1 MLLQEKWAGYKIILA
16 SQSPRRQELLE
27 GLGMQFTTEIID
39 VDEVFPD
46 SLDKDEIPVFLAEL
60 KAQPFKKA
68 IDEKTLVITADTIVW
83 VDGEVM
89 GKPLDYEHA
98 FDMLMKLSGRV
109 HKVITGVCLTT
120 KEKQRSF
127 FVETSVWFK
136 PLASDEIDYYLKNYK
151 PYDKA
156 GAYGIQEWIGYVGI
170 SRIEGSYFN
179 VVGMPVHR
187 LCEELSKM

>member
-60 KAQPFKKA
+60 KAQPFKKS

-136 PLASDEIDYYLKNYK
+136 PLASDEIDYYLKNY
-151 PYDKA
+151 
-156 GAYGIQEWIGYVGI
+156 
-170 SRIEGSYFN
+170 
-179 VVGMPVHR
+179 
-187 LCEELSKM
+187 